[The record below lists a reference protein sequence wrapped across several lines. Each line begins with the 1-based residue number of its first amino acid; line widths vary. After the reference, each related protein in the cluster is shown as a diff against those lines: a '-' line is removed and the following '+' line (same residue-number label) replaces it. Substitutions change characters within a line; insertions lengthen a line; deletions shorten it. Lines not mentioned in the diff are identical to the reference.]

1 MTHPILKLWISQILD
16 RLGAQLHGP
25 DFSFCTVNT
34 DTRQI
39 NAGDLFIALQGENFD
54 GHQFVKI
61 AAERGACGAVV
72 KHLLTDVDLPQVQ
85 VADTLIAYGQ
95 IAAFSREKCF
105 TGCMLALTGS
115 CGKTTVKEM
124 TASILREIGQTHAT
138 EKNFNNEVGVPQ
150 TLLSLNEEH
159 KFAVL
164 ELGASKVGD
173 IAYLRDLVKP
183 DVVLVTNVLPAHLQ
197 GFGSIEAVART
208 KGEIYQHL
216 PAHAKAVLNRD
227 EKNSEIWQKSLGNR
241 ESLTYS
247 ASALKG
253 ADFYAATINS
263 TQHQQI
269 VFELCSPIG
278 KTAIYLK
285 VIGRHNVSNALGAA
299 AMAYAAGATLE
310 QIKAG
315 LEKFVPVKGRM
326 KLHSGV
332 AGSIVIDDSYNANPG
347 SVKAAIDAISQWQ
360 GNKVLVLGDMGEL
373 GANASQLHREI
384 GEYARDQAIEN
395 ILTVGQ
401 LSREASKVYGKKGLH
416 FPDQE
421 SLINYCKSIATN
433 EIVFLVKGSRSSK
446 MEYIVGELTV
456 MEGAN

>member
-1 MTHPILKLWISQILD
+1 MQ
-16 RLGAQLHGP
+16 GQ

-39 NAGDLFIALQGENFD
+39 KTGDLFIALQGENFD

-72 KHLLTDVDLPQVQ
+72 KQLLADVAIPQVQ

-95 IAAFSREKCF
+95 IASYSRETRFK
-105 TGCMLALTGS
+105 GRMLALTGS
-115 CGKTTVKEM
+115 SGKTTVKEM
-124 TASILREIGQTHAT
+124 TASILREIGPTHAT

-164 ELGASKVGD
+164 EMGASKLGD

-197 GFGSIEAVART
+197 GFGSIEAVAQT

-216 PAHAKAVLNRD
+216 SAHAKAVLNRD

-247 ASALKG
+247 TSALKR
-253 ADFYAATINS
+253 ADFYAATINNA
-263 TQHQQI
+263 QQQQI

-315 LEKFVPVKGRM
+315 LEKFEPVTGRM
-326 KLHSGV
+326 KLYSGV
-332 AGSIVIDDSYNANPG
+332 AGSRVIDDSYNANPG
-347 SVKAAIDAISQWQ
+347 SVKAAIDAISHWH

-373 GANASQLHREI
+373 GADANQLHREI

-395 ILTVGQ
+395 LLTVGQ

-421 SLINYCKSIATN
+421 SLINYCKSIASAD
-433 EIVFLVKGSRSSK
+433 IVFLVKGSRSSK
-446 MEYIVGELTV
+446 MEYVVSELTA
-456 MEGAN
+456 MEGAI